1 MCDVSPSKRTRCT
14 TWKSVGFFCY
24 GHWTM
29 SLAFLWI
36 HSRLSS
42 LKGNIWGIKACIS
55 SPLMP
60 SMLRGCFLYRLCWQ
74 HWPRCPFVSLCEC
87 VSSFLGCVVVCGVC
101 SAYILVSAA
110 IHNGVWQA
118 AEAGAILPDCASL
131 DWYERENMLS
141 NRAASAEQTW
151 LKQSGQAAMTPSTDS
166 RHSYGY
172 GFGLFW
178 PVDAQQCPRG
188 GRLLRGNDILWKILD
203 VCHSQHHTSRSC
215 HGQGKRTL
223 DKKKVDTFRDW
234 HPNTSSLSLLGCI
247 WREKFSIHSQCG
259 PILQSCL
266 RHHSHINAFH
276 SKWSIFGQGS
286 RMLH

>member
-203 VCHSQHHTSRSC
+203 VCHSQHHTSRSIMSWARKENFRQKKGWYIQRLTSKYFKSLSSGL
-215 HGQGKRTL
+215 HLKR
-223 DKKKVDTFRDW
+223 KVFYPFTMW
-234 HPNTSSLSLLGCI
+234 TNTSVLF
-247 WREKFSIHSQCG
+247 KTPFTH
-259 PILQSCL
+259 
-266 RHHSHINAFH
+266 
-276 SKWSIFGQGS
+276 
-286 RMLH
+286 